1 MEDTLRES
9 LKTPEIKKKILFSF
23 LIVSI
28 LCLLTIIP
36 IPGLSHSAA
45 TAKIDD
51 WGSVGTVIDILSCG
65 ALSNASI
72 VSLGIFPFLVASII
86 MQIVTLAVPKLR
98 NLAQMGGEG
107 TKLITKY
114 TRIASLIG
122 AGVFAALYCLGM
134 KDTVVNNINF
144 WVAIV
149 LCGVTVAIGAAF
161 CGWCVELLNTKGI
174 GDGMTIII
182 LAGIIHN
189 IPHDLLM
196 PYFEAY
202 QFGIGWALL
211 YMIMGILLAI
221 GALILAILFNL
232 GEKKLRII
240 FSKRTVGM
248 KHYGMQN
255 QVLPLKV
262 TQAGITPV
270 IYALTVCMFVPSI
283 LTMIAPGSDN
293 VWFAGARNFPTSVM
307 FIPFY
312 VVFLVFFAYVF
323 ALMQFNPY
331 DLSKQIKEN
340 AGYIQGLRPGKTT
353 SQYLMAVYSNLNSA
367 DCAYLILVCIIPI
380 ILSFIPGLSH
390 IAFSGIGLV
399 LLAGGFIEMKTL
411 LDNLLKAEEDKLK
424 QAGKDKKRSK
434 NYNKK

>member
-98 NLAQMGGEG
+98 DLAQMGGEG

-182 LAGIIHN
+182 LTGIIHN

-202 QFGIGWALL
+202 EFGIAWALV

-248 KHYGMQN
+248 KQYGMQN

-312 VVFLVFFAYVF
+312 VIFLVFFAYVF

-340 AGYIQGLRPGKTT
+340 AGYIQGLKPGKPT

-367 DCAYLILVCIIPI
+367 DCAYLILVCIIPL
-380 ILSFIPGLSH
+380 ILSFVPGLSH

-424 QAGKDKKRSK
+424 QAGKDKKKSK